1 MAPKYTDLFFRELL
15 VMAPLVA
22 AQVGIAMT
30 LLRRTRPNRTLWITS
45 IALVIVDALVCSFV
59 LLSKGWMAGWLAP
72 ASFYLW
78 FGLVDT
84 PGHIWLFCAAP
95 AYLIFVVYNWFV
107 KQAAR
112 ETSPERRKLIKAAG
126 GIAIASPFAVMAF
139 GVLVGR
145 FDFQVREVDVPIANL
160 HPDLDG
166 LRILQLSDVHLG
178 EFLSEQQF
186 SRAIDMCDGLHP
198 HLAIMTG
205 DLITRD
211 QDPVDA
217 CIRQLAR
224 VKSDAGMLGCLGNHE
239 IYTKSEERVQKE
251 AAKHGIQFLRS
262 ENRQLRFGAAAL
274 NIAGVDYQRSSLKKK
289 YLAGAEKLIVPGP
302 TNILLSHN
310 PDVFPVAAAQGWDLT
325 LAGHTHGGQVT
336 LEIVEQSVN
345 IARFATPFVAGQY
358 RLGQAACYVTRGI
371 GTIALPARIGVP
383 PEITLL
389 RLRKA

>member
-1 MAPKYTDLFFRELL
+1 
-15 VMAPLVA
+15 MAPLVA

-224 VKSDAGMLGCLGNHE
+224 VKSDAGMLGCL
-239 IYTKSEERVQKE
+239 KSRDLYQVRGAGPK
-251 AAKHGIQFLRS
+251 GS
-262 ENRQLRFGAAAL
+262 RQTW
-274 NIAGVDYQRSSLKKK
+274 NPVPSQRKPSVAIWRCRPEYRRRRLP
-289 YLAGAEKLIVPGP
+289 EKLPEE
-302 TNILLSHN
+302 
-310 PDVFPVAAAQGWDLT
+310 
-325 LAGHTHGGQVT
+325 
-336 LEIVEQSVN
+336 EIP
-345 IARFATPFVAGQY
+345 R
-358 RLGQAACYVTRGI
+358 RRGEVDCSR
-371 GTIALPARIGVP
+371 AN
-383 PEITLL
+383 
-389 RLRKA
+389 